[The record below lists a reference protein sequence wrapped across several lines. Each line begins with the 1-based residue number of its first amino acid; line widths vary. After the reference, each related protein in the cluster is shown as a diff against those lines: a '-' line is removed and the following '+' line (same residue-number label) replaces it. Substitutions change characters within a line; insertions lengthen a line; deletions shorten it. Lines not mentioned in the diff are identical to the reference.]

1 MASLETIK
9 NMLEKPNE
17 DEINF
22 YVKNH
27 DHTFPKKNYPSAN
40 HDENAADITDSIP
53 LSSRTQQAPEA
64 N

>member
-27 DHTFPKKNYPSAN
+27 DHTFEITCLVLKKKLGYHKLYIYYKILP
-40 HDENAADITDSIP
+40 I
-53 LSSRTQQAPEA
+53 QK
-64 N
+64 